1 MTTPV
6 IIDIVILIVL
16 VVFTVLG
23 ARRGL
28 LCSLAGLVIL
38 AVALVGANLV
48 STALTEPAVELLSPL
63 VERRMEKKVDAALA
77 EREERAENLTIEE
90 LLELVG
96 VDSKRLDDLAG
107 RAHNAVRDEGVDIAM
122 AVVESLAY
130 SFIHALL
137 FGLTFLALL
146 VVLKLVAGALDL
158 MLRLPVLRTLNRTGG
173 AMIGLLQGLVVVILV
188 LWVASRLGYP
198 VEQLAEGSNLIQYL
212 AAQMGKPLSQR

>member
-77 EREERAENLTIEE
+77 EREEQSENLTIEE

-137 FGLTFLALL
+137 FGLTFLVLL
-146 VVLKLVAGALDL
+146 AVLKLVVGALDL

>member
-137 FGLTFLALL
+137 FGLTFLVLL
-146 VVLKLVAGALDL
+146 AVLKLVVGALDL

>member
-90 LLELVG
+90 LL
-96 VDSKRLDDLAG
+96 
-107 RAHNAVRDEGVDIAM
+107 
-122 AVVESLAY
+122 
-130 SFIHALL
+130 
-137 FGLTFLALL
+137 
-146 VVLKLVAGALDL
+146 
-158 MLRLPVLRTLNRTGG
+158 
-173 AMIGLLQGLVVVILV
+173 
-188 LWVASRLGYP
+188 
-198 VEQLAEGSNLIQYL
+198 
-212 AAQMGKPLSQR
+212 